1 MTSENNLSRNNNH
14 YWSNGAYCVNCG
26 TLEGNVIN
34 NNVHPIWHP
43 RCKPGCNSAWHD
55 QEPLEY
61 EETEEDRFYRELEE
75 QEEAEQAEDRFYED
89 RDRFYRELQ
98 EQEEAEEAEKAEDK
112 YYRELQEQE
121 PEEDRIYTKEEEEE
135 EDERDRLQE
144 LEEQER
150 EDRERAEDTRCAYT
164 GEDYYLDD

>member
-1 MTSENNLSRNNNH
+1 MSNFTRNNNH
-14 YWSNGAYCVNCG
+14 YWNGGAFCANCG
-26 TLEGNVIN
+26 ILKGNVIN

-43 RCKPGCNSAWHD
+43 RCKPGCNSTWED

-75 QEEAEQAEDRFYED
+75 EEEQENLEERFYEE
-89 RDRFYRELQ
+89 RDRFYANL
-98 EQEEAEEAEKAEDK
+98 AEE
-112 YYRELQEQE
+112 
-121 PEEDRIYTKEEEEE
+121 EEDRIYTKEEEEE

-150 EDRERAEDTRCAYT
+150 EERERAEDTRCAYT
-164 GEDYYLDD
+164 GDDYDLDD